1 LPSGSEFVVICSP
14 GICCPG
20 LMMMEKFPVA
30 LLEGWYESTTV
41 ATKL

>member
-1 LPSGSEFVVICSP
+1 LPSGSEFVVICS
-14 GICCPG
+14 PG

-41 ATKL
+41 TTKL